1 MKAKTLISVLVG
13 TTLSVSV
20 ALAADFSKKSNE
32 ELVNLSG
39 KVAPKDYPDYKME
52 IHKRMQKMEIQEGR
66 DFADN
71 LRKNAQINYD
81 KMTMKEYREY
91 RDEIRKE
98 TEKRIDFMTREEA
111 RDSGLLRG
119 GYGRGYGYG
128 KGHRGHYRGDCFEGR
143 YPDCPVGPRP

>member
-13 TTLSVSV
+13 TALSVSV
-20 ALAADFSKKSNE
+20 TLAADFSKKSNE

-39 KVAPKDYPDYKME
+39 KVAPKDYPDYRME

-71 LRKNAQINYD
+71 LRKNAQSNYD

-91 RDEIRKE
+91 RKE
-98 TEKRIDFMTREEA
+98 TEKRIDSMTREEA